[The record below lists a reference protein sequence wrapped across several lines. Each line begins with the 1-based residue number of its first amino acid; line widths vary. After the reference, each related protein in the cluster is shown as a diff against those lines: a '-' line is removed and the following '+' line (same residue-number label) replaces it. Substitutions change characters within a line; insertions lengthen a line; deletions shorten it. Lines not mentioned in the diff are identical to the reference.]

1 MYEVLD
7 IYIINLY
14 KNIIFNKLHNNI
26 KNIYRIM
33 IVWFWDMA

>member
-33 IVWFWDMA
+33 IV